1 MELTSQ
7 RKLAISVLT
16 LGVIALAVDRLIL
29 QGESGPATA
38 AASES
43 SPTASGGAPARDRQ
57 TDEVSLAEHLR
68 RMAEQFDRT
77 APTPSAFDV
86 PPGWLA
92 VARVPDQLP
101 TQHPVPA
108 VDPVAPN
115 IRLTSVSTNM
125 AIVNG
130 VTVALGESIVLQADG
145 RDVRAV
151 LTGIDIKERRATF
164 AIDGREV
171 TAQVP
176 TGGRTAR

>member
-7 RKLAISVLT
+7 RKFAITVLT
-16 LGVIALAVDRLIL
+16 LGVIALAVDKLLIP
-29 QGESGPATA
+29 GESGPATA
-38 AASES
+38 SASNADQS
-43 SPTASGGAPARDRQ
+43 STTPPPRTQPS
-57 TDEVSLAEHLR
+57 EEISLADRLR
-68 RMAEQFDRT
+68 RMAEQFDRS
-77 APTPSAFDV
+77 APAPSAFDA
-86 PPGWLA
+86 PSSWLV
-92 VARVPDQLP
+92 VARSPDQMP
-101 TQHPVPA
+101 TQYPA
-108 VDPVAPN
+108 PVADVVLPN

-151 LTGIDIKERRATF
+151 LTSVDTKERRATF

-176 TGGRTAR
+176 TGGRSGR